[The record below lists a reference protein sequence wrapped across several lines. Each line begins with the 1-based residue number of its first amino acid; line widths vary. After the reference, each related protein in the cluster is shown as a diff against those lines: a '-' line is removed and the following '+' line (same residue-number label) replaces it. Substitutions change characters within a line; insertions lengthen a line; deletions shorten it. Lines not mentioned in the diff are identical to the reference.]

1 MEVVGS
7 ESMIVIMSEQAS
19 PDDKPWFAGVPPH
32 ATGLED
38 DYEGLGSE
46 AGLVA
51 ILDIDGTLVDSNYQH
66 AIAWYRAF
74 REVGTTLPLYR
85 IHRHIGMG
93 GDQLVG
99 ALTSDEFERRSGNAV
114 REAEAR
120 FYGEL
125 VGEVACFEGSTD
137 LLSALHD
144 SGHRLVLATSARP
157 AEADHYI
164 DLLNARDLADAW
176 TTAEDVQATKPKPD
190 LVMAAMEKVGARR
203 AVMIGDSSWDARAA
217 QAAGIE
223 AIGILTGGFSE
234 QELRESGCTR
244 VYGSVQ
250 HLLEHLGELRLT

>member
-1 MEVVGS
+1 
-7 ESMIVIMSEQAS
+7 MIVVMSKQGY
-19 PDDKPWFAGVPPH
+19 PDDRPWFAGVPPQ

-38 DYEGLGSE
+38 DYEGGLGSG
-46 AGLVA
+46 AARVA

-74 REVGTTLPLYR
+74 REHDVTLPLYR

-99 ALTSDEFERRSGNAV
+99 ALTDPGFADRTGDSV
-114 REAEAR
+114 RKAEAR
-120 FYGEL
+120 CYGEL
-125 VGEVACFEGSTD
+125 VHEVACFEGATS
-137 LLSALHD
+137 LLAALHD

-157 AEADHYI
+157 SEAEHYL

-190 LVMAAMEKVGARR
+190 LVLAAMEKVRARH
-203 AVMIGDSSWDARAA
+203 AVMVGDSTWDAKAA
-217 QAAGIE
+217 QGAGIE

-244 VYGSVQ
+244 VYQSVQ
-250 HLLEHLGELRLT
+250 HLLEHLDELQLD